1 MSKSDTLMSAGEVA
15 FLLHKNPRTI
25 ARWAEM
31 GLLGAV
37 QMTEGGHRRFDRD
50 TIETFCATQATADE
64 AS

>member
-15 FLLHKNPRTI
+15 LLLRKNPRTI

-31 GLLGAV
+31 GLLGTV
-37 QMTEGGHRRFDRD
+37 EMTEGGHRRFDRQ
-50 TIETFCATQATADE
+50 TIEDLHAVDSRDE